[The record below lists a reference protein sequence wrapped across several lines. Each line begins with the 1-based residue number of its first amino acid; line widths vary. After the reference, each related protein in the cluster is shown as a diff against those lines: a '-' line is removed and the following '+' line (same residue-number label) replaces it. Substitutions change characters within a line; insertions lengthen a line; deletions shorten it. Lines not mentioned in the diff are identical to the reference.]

1 MKYAGNVIY
10 NSEANWES
18 DDYAPSGLCTGS
30 QRFNW
35 GNGNFWRER
44 AILIDCEAARKAG
57 ALGETREEAKELLE
71 AMENIERENGDA
83 D

>member
-30 QRFNW
+30 VVLKGSIGEMEILEGEGNIDWLW
-35 GNGNFWRER
+35 G
-44 AILIDCEAARKAG
+44 C
-57 ALGETREEAKELLE
+57 
-71 AMENIERENGDA
+71 
-83 D
+83 